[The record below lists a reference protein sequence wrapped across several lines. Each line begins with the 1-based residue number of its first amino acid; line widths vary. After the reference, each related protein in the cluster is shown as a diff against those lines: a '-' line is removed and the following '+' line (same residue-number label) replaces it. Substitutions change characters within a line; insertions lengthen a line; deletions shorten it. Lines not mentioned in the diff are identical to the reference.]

1 MSVRTLV
8 FGGTGM
14 LGRALVA
21 EGRRRRL
28 PVLGLS
34 RLEGD
39 VTGRERVA
47 YWMDAYRPE
56 LIVNCAAFTRVDEC
70 EHNPATAFAVN
81 ELGPMVLAEAAAKA
95 KARLVHLSTDYVF
108 AGEAQ
113 EPYREDAA
121 TGPASVYGESKL
133 AGERRALAYERTLV
147 VRTSWLFG
155 PGGPNFVATLRGR
168 LAKGEPL
175 KVVDDQVG
183 CPTYAPYLA
192 NALWK
197 LAASSL
203 VGVVHYRNRDPVSWH
218 GFACEIARMVAPGA
232 TVTPVSTAEFPRP
245 AKRPA
250 YSVLDVSRF
259 EAETGDSVEPWLA
272 GLAEYLI
279 RARPEGA
286 GSGNR
291 SRREPSG
298 AGGAA

>member
-1 MSVRTLV
+1 MSVRALV

-21 EGRRRRL
+21 EGRRRRY

-34 RLEGD
+34 HVEGD
-39 VTGRERVA
+39 ITDHDRVA
-47 YWMDAYRPE
+47 YWVDAFRPE
-56 LIVNCAAFTRVDEC
+56 LILNCAAFTRVDDC
-70 EHNPATAFAVN
+70 EHNPATAFAIN
-81 ELGPMVLAEAAAKA
+81 ELGPLVLAEAASRA
-95 KARLVHLSTDYVF
+95 KARLVHVSTDYVF
-108 AGEAQ
+108 PGNAR

-133 AGERRALAYERTLV
+133 AGERRALTYERALV

-155 PGGPNFVATLRGR
+155 PGGPNFVATIAGR

-197 LAASSL
+197 LAGSSL
-203 VGVVHYRNRDPVSWH
+203 TGVVHYRNRDAVSWH

-232 TVTPVSTAEFPRP
+232 TVTPVSTTELQRP

-250 YSVLDVSRF
+250 YSVLDVARF
-259 EAETGDSVEPWLA
+259 EAETGASVEPWLA
-272 GLAEYLI
+272 GLAEYLF

-286 GSGNR
+286 G
-291 SRREPSG
+291 